1 MEEKFLYLAI
11 DIFTLSFPFV
21 ASFYP
26 KHAFYKEWK
35 YLFPSLFLMASFFVV
50 WDIIFTKIGV
60 WGFNERYLS
69 GIFVYNLPI
78 EEILFFFFIPY
89 SSIFIYFSLKYFL
102 KNNPFHKLSMHLHYS
117 LIFICLVAVFL
128 FFERNYTFY
137 TSLFL
142 LIFLLITWYKKIDL
156 SAIIFAYIFV
166 IPFFLLTNGILTGSF
181 IDEPV
186 VWYNNNENL
195 GIRMWTIPVEDLFYG
210 FLLIAGNI
218 VLMERLKKIF

>member
-1 MEEKFLYLAI
+1 MEDKYLYLVI
-11 DIFTLSFPFV
+11 DVLTLSFPLI

-35 YLFPSLFLMASFFVV
+35 YLFTSLGLMAVLFIV
-50 WDIIFTKIGV
+50 WDVIFTKIGV
-60 WGFNERYLS
+60 WGFNQRYLT
-69 GIFVYNLPI
+69 GVFVFNLPI
-78 EEILFFFFIPY
+78 EEVLFFFFIPY

-102 KNNPFHKLSMHLHYS
+102 KNNPLQKLSMHLHYS
-117 LIFICLVAVFL
+117 LISICIIALIL
-128 FFERNYTFY
+128 FFDKKYTFY
-137 TSLFL
+137 TNLFL
-142 LIFLLITWYKKIDL
+142 LIFLLITWYKRIDI

-218 VLMERLKKIF
+218 VIMEKLKKMY

>member
-102 KNNPFHKLSMHLHYS
+102 KNNPFYKLSMHLHYL
-117 LIFICLVAVFL
+117 LIFICLVTVFL
-128 FFERNYTFY
+128 FFDKNYTFY

-186 VWYNNNENL
+186 VWYNNSENL

>member
-102 KNNPFHKLSMHLHYS
+102 KNNPFYKLSMHLHYS
-117 LIFICLVAVFL
+117 LIFICLVAFFL
-128 FFERNYTFY
+128 FFERKYTFY

-142 LIFLLITWYKKIDL
+142 LIFLLVYLYQFYK
-156 SAIIFAYIFV
+156 
-166 IPFFLLTNGILTGSF
+166 
-181 IDEPV
+181 
-186 VWYNNNENL
+186 
-195 GIRMWTIPVEDLFYG
+195 
-210 FLLIAGNI
+210 
-218 VLMERLKKIF
+218 